1 MSDSENNQVLRGGYA
16 TLGCPQSKPMIFF
29 WTEEKVVTLVIPGC
43 AASRGHRSSPRIL
56 PSGLRS
62 WTPAPR
68 SGPSAARAGCGT
80 PLRRQVS
87 WSIPEAV
94 TINHT
99 KTMSRTKRI
108 LFTSFQ
114 TLKWSRT
121 KNLDNCWHHFLARVF
136 KLFQTGWSI

>member
-1 MSDSENNQVLRGGYA
+1 M
-16 TLGCPQSKPMIFF
+16 
-29 WTEEKVVTLVIPGC
+29 TLVVPGC

-68 SGPSAARAGCGT
+68 SGPSAARAGSGT

-99 KTMSRTKRI
+99 TTMSMTK
-108 LFTSFQ
+108 
-114 TLKWSRT
+114 T
-121 KNLDNCWHHFLARVF
+121 KDGHKRFHIFPNAKVA
-136 KLFQTGWSI
+136 